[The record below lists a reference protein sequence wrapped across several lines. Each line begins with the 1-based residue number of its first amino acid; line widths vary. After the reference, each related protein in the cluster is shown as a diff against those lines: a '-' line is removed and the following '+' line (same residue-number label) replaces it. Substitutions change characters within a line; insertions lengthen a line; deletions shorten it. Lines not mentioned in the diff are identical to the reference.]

1 MFFDIYQQHR
11 INEVSAGLDS
21 AKHRNQRQ
29 ETEIQGMRR
38 QLDRVTMACQGMWE
52 LIRENSD
59 ITEEMLAERIQQ
71 IDLRDGVADGK
82 MSAQVVSCS
91 ACGRKTSARR
101 GFCIMCGEPVS
112 GDHIVAAG

>member
-11 INEVSAGLDS
+11 INAVSTGLDH
-21 AKHRNQRQ
+21 AKQKNKRI
-29 ETEIQGMRR
+29 ETEMHGMRR

-59 ITEEMLAERIQQ
+59 ITEEMLAQRIHE

-82 MSAQVVSCS
+82 MSPQVVSCA

-112 GDHIVAAG
+112 GDHIVASR